1 MGGVRSF
8 RIEFKRFDLI
18 REGDGIDL
26 VSLIESGRYM
36 RHSVSMGKEGAR
48 WLAKCIE
55 VNIARET
62 ERAFIRMF
70 KEGDKGY
77 VIRRFTNTN
86 GRYLELTNY
95 GRGGCKGRLAI
106 PEGQNQ
112 SGWRGFNKELTLL
125 LNPSP
130 VDTKHGQD
138 YKNLAEDNTKKRI
151 PAKDRLGPAASYA
164 DLLRVPDKFLGV
176 NPYRRLGTDTAVP
189 KLWILINVDGK
200 RTVMWDRQEKHVEV
214 AEAGIKA
221 RQRLSGGPIKE
232 KATYDAV
239 EAVEAS
245 RAKNNDVEDLD
256 TSRASVLDLTSTTP
270 AFTQKLTCLV
280 FRTTREGDYQ
290 RFRVDYYVGIN
301 ISVSR
306 NIAGYWGDRHGEAF
320 TTLLMGDSN
329 KEWVDDVD
337 EAERAKFW
345 RAKFDD

>member
-1 MGGVRSF
+1 VEPEDSF
-8 RIEFKRFDLI
+8 
-18 REGDGIDL
+18 
-26 VSLIESGRYM
+26 
-36 RHSVSMGKEGAR
+36 
-48 WLAKCIE
+48 
-55 VNIARET
+55 
-62 ERAFIRMF
+62 
-70 KEGDKGY
+70 
-77 VIRRFTNTN
+77 
-86 GRYLELTNY
+86 
-95 GRGGCKGRLAI
+95 
-106 PEGQNQ
+106 
-112 SGWRGFNKELTLL
+112 
-125 LNPSP
+125 
-130 VDTKHGQD
+130 
-138 YKNLAEDNTKKRI
+138 
-151 PAKDRLGPAASYA
+151 LGPSHFEWGECSTN
-164 DLLRVPDKFLGV
+164 VIKPKQV
-176 NPYRRLGTDTAVP
+176 WVP
-189 KLWILINVDGK
+189 KI
-200 RTVMWDRQEKHVEV
+200 E
-214 AEAGIKA
+214 A